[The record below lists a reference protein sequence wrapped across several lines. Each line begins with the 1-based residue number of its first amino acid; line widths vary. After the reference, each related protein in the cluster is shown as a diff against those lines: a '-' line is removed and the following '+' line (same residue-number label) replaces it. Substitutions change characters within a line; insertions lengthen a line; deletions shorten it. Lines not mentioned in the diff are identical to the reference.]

1 MSHSHLNWF
10 SCHESSACRDTSQW
24 SYSWG
29 DYVALSYTWGDPTD
43 TRNIILNGHQTA
55 IGANLESA
63 LRVLRDKQPIKLG
76 YQMWVDALC
85 INQRDIVERGQE
97 VKRMRKI
104 YRQARNVVI
113 WLGNEGDESD
123 KAMGLIRIL
132 SNACETGEDRALGTA
147 LRKQPDLLGR
157 GCWRALSKLLD
168 RPYWDR
174 LWVLQEIALGVGR
187 TSILCGQKAVTWREL
202 YNASF
207 SFGTHN
213 VDVMFS
219 LIDQERRDAGLP
231 AAGLKRNKLTHLDTE
246 QLVQAGRAKGQF
258 MCMLDLGRK
267 SLAMDPKDKVYG
279 LLGMLEASLSD
290 HIVPDYNAT
299 VSQVFT
305 DFAKAFIV
313 ANNSLELLEQ
323 CTWSTKG
330 MPSWVPDWTD
340 TDHFRL
346 YSGRS
351 TYHATKSASAV
362 FYFENNDQSL
372 SCQGARM
379 DSIDGLGERY
389 FQDFE
394 SHRCKDVVL
403 QPKGRKN
410 VYGSEEALKEA
421 LWNTLVGSRDAKG
434 RKAPTDYQCLLDCS
448 PMEDLGSSTS
458 NSRGRTAF
466 NRLITQSADL
476 QIAGKRLGSY
486 FPPASSPDAE
496 VLRDPLERVF
506 RFVRTRRLMVTL
518 NGSIGLVPN
527 DAQQGDVV
535 CLLLG
540 CNVPIVLRAVEQNRY
555 KVVGSCYIHGVMEG
569 EAMEWLKGGQNHV
582 EEIHLC

>member
-1 MSHSHLNWF
+1 MEYRLLNAKNQEIRLITIISPYSVTEKIIHQPGRQESSPTDLVQCRLDHFSLEGPEDLQALKESSTSDMSHSHLNWF
-10 SCHESSACRDTSQW
+10 SCHESSACRDISQW

-29 DYVALSYTWGDPTD
+29 DYVALSYTWGDATD

-76 YQMWVDALC
+76 YKMWVDALC

-113 WLGNEGDESD
+113 WLGNEGGESD

-132 SNACETGEDRALGTA
+132 SNACETGEDRAVGTA

-267 SLAMDPKDKVYG
+267 SLAMDPRDKVYG

-313 ANNSLELLEQ
+313 ASRSCLFPKAQSTLNPSATQARVGLTKFVKITVLNCLNNALGRLEVCHRGYLTGQ
-323 CTWSTKG
+323 TRITFVCT
-330 MPSWVPDWTD
+330 
-340 TDHFRL
+340 
-346 YSGRS
+346 
-351 TYHATKSASAV
+351 
-362 FYFENNDQSL
+362 
-372 SCQGARM
+372 
-379 DSIDGLGERY
+379 
-389 FQDFE
+389 
-394 SHRCKDVVL
+394 VVL
-403 QPKGRKN
+403 QPIM
-410 VYGSEEALKEA
+410 LP
-421 LWNTLVGSRDAKG
+421 
-434 RKAPTDYQCLLDCS
+434 KAPVLFFISRTTIRASHVKEQGWTVSMVSEKDISRISKATDARMSL
-448 PMEDLGSSTS
+448 SSQKDARMYMDQKRHSKKLCGTHWWGVGTL
-458 NSRGRTAF
+458 RAGRPPLT
-466 NRLITQSADL
+466 ISAYWNVLQWKTWDL
-476 QIAGKRLGSY
+476 QRATREAEQPSIAS
-486 FPPASSPDAE
+486 
-496 VLRDPLERVF
+496 
-506 RFVRTRRLMVTL
+506 
-518 NGSIGLVPN
+518 
-527 DAQQGDVV
+527 
-535 CLLLG
+535 
-540 CNVPIVLRAVEQNRY
+540 
-555 KVVGSCYIHGVMEG
+555 
-569 EAMEWLKGGQNHV
+569 
-582 EEIHLC
+582 